1 MPTLAIDLDDAALA
15 IAIAVAADADAASAA
30 APSIEA
36 SIVLASTA
44 AGPGPGI
51 GAAAGSLLRR
61 RPSDVS
67 TRHWSR
73 LATREAPSAAAAL
86 ARAEL
91 RARLAALSIGPG
103 DAAREADVAVAAHFD
118 AEALGWALGV
128 LRGAGIEP
136 RRLVDA
142 AALRC
147 AALGLQRD
155 ALVIDAGLHHLSVAR
170 VVAEQASNRR
180 TALQWRAG
188 SGTLALH
195 DAWLALA
202 AEAMVLRHRFDPLH
216 DGATEQRLYDL
227 LPAAAVQAA
236 AEGRATLTL
245 ERAGAALD
253 IELTRDQF
261 ATRAAPVY
269 RELLALLHALR
280 PAGAALA
287 IVVDARV
294 AAWPGLIEQLDELH
308 GCVLHTVAAGTTTA
322 ALQSLFATATAT
334 ATAAAAVRLQRQVA
348 RLAPPLPPAVAT
360 RALGST
366 GARAAAPTHL
376 LHAGRAWPLRSAVLE
391 IGRAPDARGLA
402 LPDGMAGVSR
412 LHCTLRDEAGD
423 IVLVDHS
430 RHGSWI
436 NGERVAARARLRA
449 GDVLRIGDP
458 GIELALIAVAADGA
472 APG

>member
-15 IAIAVAADADAASAA
+15 IATAGDAVAAAPA

-36 SIVLASTA
+36 SIVLASA
-44 AGPGPGI
+44 AAATGI

-73 LATREAPSAAAAL
+73 LATRESPAAAAAL

-91 RARLAALSIGPG
+91 RARLAAVSMPTG
-103 DAAREADVAVAAHFD
+103 DAGRAADVAVPAHFD
-118 AEALGWALGV
+118 AEALGWALGA

-170 VVAEQASNRR
+170 VVADQDSNRR

-188 SGTLALH
+188 SGALALH

-216 DGATEQRLYDL
+216 DGATEQRLYEL
-227 LPAAAVQAA
+227 LPQAA
-236 AEGRATLTL
+236 AQAAAHGRATLTL

-261 ATRAAPVY
+261 AARAAPVY
-269 RELLALLHALR
+269 RELLTLLHALR

-287 IVVDARV
+287 LVVDARV
-294 AAWPGLIEQLDELH
+294 AAWPGLLEQLDELH
-308 GCVLHTVAAGTTTA
+308 GCVLHTVAPGTTTA
-322 ALQSLFATATAT
+322 ALQLLFAASA
-334 ATAAAAVRLQRQVA
+334 APQAGAAAAAVRLQRQVA
-348 RLAPPLPPAVAT
+348 RLAPPLPPDSAV

-366 GARAAAPTHL
+366 GARVASPTHL

-412 LHCTLRDEAGD
+412 LHCTLRDEGGE
-423 IVLVDHS
+423 ILLVDHS

-458 GIELALIAVAADGA
+458 GVELALIAVATDGA

>member
-15 IAIAVAADADAASAA
+15 IAVAADAAAASAA

-36 SIVLASTA
+36 SIVLASA
-44 AGPGPGI
+44 AAAPGI
-51 GAAAGSLLRR
+51 GAPAGSLLRR

-91 RARLAALSIGPG
+91 RARLAALPMRPG
-103 DAAREADVAVAAHFD
+103 DAEREADVAVAAHFD
-118 AEALGWALGV
+118 AEALGWALGA

-170 VVAEQASNRR
+170 VIAEQASNRR

-195 DAWLALA
+195 EGWLALA

-227 LPAAAVQAA
+227 LPAAAAQAA
-236 AEGRATLTL
+236 SDGRATLTL

-322 ALQSLFATATAT
+322 ALQSLFATAPAA

-348 RLAPPLPPAVAT
+348 RLAPPLPPASAA
-360 RALGST
+360 RALGTT